1 MHAEQQTQYIRN
13 LRYEKGIQRTNSWA
27 SRYVDYPKIQ
37 TLGGMYT
44 GKWVNK
50 PRFVLSNRFISC
62 FLILHTIRLPMS
74 ECTID
79 NAFLCKHSMFGGLS
93 DEELLVIHDFLDE
106 QFYAKGTRILEQGES
121 NNTVYFIVSG
131 EVSIQKH
138 PLGKKGQERVITTLH
153 AGDSFGEME
162 LIDIQSCAASVICLT
177 DTLIISLSN
186 QNLYKLSTTHLK
198 TYTMLILNLARDIS
212 RRLRS
217 TDNLLALISKKSP

>member
-1 MHAEQQTQYIRN
+1 
-13 LRYEKGIQRTNSWA
+13 
-27 SRYVDYPKIQ
+27 
-37 TLGGMYT
+37 
-44 GKWVNK
+44 
-50 PRFVLSNRFISC
+50 
-62 FLILHTIRLPMS
+62 MS

-93 DEELLVIHDFLDE
+93 DIELMIIHDYLDE
-106 QFYAKGTRILEQGES
+106 RTYDKGTCILKQGEP
-121 NNTVYFIVSG
+121 NNTVYFIVEG

-138 PLGKKGQERVITTLH
+138 PLDKEDQERVITTLR

-162 LIDIQSCAASVICLT
+162 LIDIQSCAASAICLT
-177 DTLIISLSN
+177 DVTIISLSN
-186 QNLYKLSTTHLK
+186 QNLYKLSTTNLK